1 MDIQLAPERIFLLQ
15 ERLSADEIRQR
26 AMDRRTQAFGGGL
39 GNLLQRPKPEDITL
53 VEAQRRL
60 EPFWHAAAR
69 ARYVYQRSR
78 DYAVPS
84 SAPEVREVT
93 VNGTTYPVQGSTKA
107 APTFTL
113 SVTESCLDEFAH
125 QVFSDGVSGAPVA
138 DAQAMITGPSSE
150 VTDPATLSADETIV
164 LPPEQRASFVVRKL
178 LGEMMKPVQADSV
191 EEESLV
197 LEKTDLYYRPVY
209 AYDFHWAP
217 KDKRGVVEIDGLT
230 GQVRQGQSLMPRLK
244 RMVSR
249 ESLFDIGADTAGLL
263 IPGGSIAVK
272 VARAAVDRNY

>member
-15 ERLSADEIRQR
+15 ERLSPDEIRQR

-39 GNLLQRPKPEDITL
+39 GNLLQRPKPEDISV

-69 ARYVYQRSR
+69 ARYAYQRRR
-78 DYAVPS
+78 DYAVPA

-93 VNGTTYPVQGSTKA
+93 IDGTTYPVQGSTKA
-107 APTFTL
+107 APTFTI
-113 SVTESCLDEFAH
+113 SVRESCLDEFAH

-150 VTDPATLSADETIV
+150 ITDPTALGADETIV
-164 LPPEQRASFVVRKL
+164 VPPEQRASFVVRKL

-209 AYDFHWAP
+209 AYEFLWAR
-217 KDKRGVVEIDGLT
+217 KDRRGVVEIDGLT

-244 RMVSR
+244 RMVNR

>member
-15 ERLSADEIRQR
+15 ERLSPDEIRQR

-39 GNLLQRPKPEDITL
+39 GNLLQRPKPEDITV

-69 ARYVYQRSR
+69 ARYVYQRNR
-78 DYAVPS
+78 DYAVPA

-93 VNGTTYPVQGSTKA
+93 VNGTAYPVQESVRS

-113 SVTESCLDEFAH
+113 SVMESCLDEFAH
-125 QVFSDGVSGAPVA
+125 QLFSDGVSGAPVA
-138 DAQAMITGPSSE
+138 DAQAMITGPSAE
-150 VTDPATLSADETIV
+150 VTDPATLGADETIV
-164 LPPEQRASFVVRKL
+164 VPPEHRASFVVRKL

-209 AYDFHWAP
+209 AYEFLWAP
-217 KDKRGVVEIDGLT
+217 KDRRGVVEIDGLT
-230 GQVRQGQSLMPRLK
+230 GQLRQGQSLMPRLK

>member
-15 ERLSADEIRQR
+15 ERLSSDEIRQR

-39 GNLLQRPKPEDITL
+39 GNLLQRPKPEDITV

-69 ARYVYQRSR
+69 ARYVYQRNR
-78 DYAVPS
+78 DYAVPA

-93 VNGTTYPVQGSTKA
+93 VNGTAYPVQESVRS

-113 SVTESCLDEFAH
+113 SVLENCLDEFAH
-125 QVFSDGVSGAPVA
+125 QLFSDGVSGAPVA

-150 VTDPATLSADETIV
+150 VTDPATLGADETIV
-164 LPPEQRASFVVRKL
+164 VPPEQRASFVVRKL

-209 AYDFHWAP
+209 AYEFLWAP
-217 KDKRGVVEIDGLT
+217 KDRRGVVEIDGLT

>member
-1 MDIQLAPERIFLLQ
+1 
-15 ERLSADEIRQR
+15 
-26 AMDRRTQAFGGGL
+26 
-39 GNLLQRPKPEDITL
+39 
-53 VEAQRRL
+53 
-60 EPFWHAAAR
+60 
-69 ARYVYQRSR
+69 
-78 DYAVPS
+78 
-84 SAPEVREVT
+84 
-93 VNGTTYPVQGSTKA
+93 
-107 APTFTL
+107 
-113 SVTESCLDEFAH
+113 
-125 QVFSDGVSGAPVA
+125 VSGAPVA

-150 VTDPATLSADETIV
+150 VTDPTSLGADETIV
-164 LPPEQRASFVVRKL
+164 APPEQRASFVVRKL

-209 AYDFHWAP
+209 AYEFHWVP